1 MWVFEEMVEGQKL
14 TEIINTKHE
23 NVKYLPGK
31 SLPENVVAVPDIVET
46 ASDADVLIF
55 VIPHQFVERSLA
67 PLKVRVTRFGRICI
81 ETESGHSLLM
91 KGKLKEG
98 VEGISL
104 IKGFMILPEG
114 GIQLISKKIHEILN
128 IPISV
133 LMGANLAGEVA
144 EDKFCETTIGCA
156 DVQKSGIVYKK
167 MFQARITKFNAILL

>member
-1 MWVFEEMVEGQKL
+1 
-14 TEIINTKHE
+14 
-23 NVKYLPGK
+23 
-31 SLPENVVAVPDIVET
+31 
-46 ASDADVLIF
+46 
-55 VIPHQFVERSLA
+55 
-67 PLKVRVTRFGRICI
+67 
-81 ETESGHSLLM
+81 M